1 MSEHTR
7 VDEFLTSLLA
17 ICKPLDSFEMP
28 LLDAHGATLAT
39 DIYAGDRLVLREG
52 ARIRS
57 CLLYTSPSPR
67 DYAAS
72 RMPSSA

>member
-17 ICKPLDSFEMP
+17 ICKPLESFEMP
-28 LLDAHGATLAT
+28 LLDAHGATLAA

-52 ARIRS
+52 TRIRS
-57 CLLYTSPSPR
+57 TQIGGLVPPLVVIALIFT
-67 DYAAS
+67 
-72 RMPSSA
+72 